1 MWEQYKKTF
10 IGQQL
15 VILVITVM
23 VFQTAH
29 HLAIPTLA
37 FFLMMQ
43 AGALAGAAW
52 GARLKRKVEA
62 ARALQTRTARS

>member
-15 VILVITVM
+15 MILVISAM
-23 VFQTAH
+23 VFQTSH
-29 HLAIPTLA
+29 HLLIPTLA

-43 AGALAGAAW
+43 VGAFAGAAW

-62 ARALQTRTARS
+62 ARALRAGVAR